1 MWENFANILRKL
13 GEKSL
18 LKIGCYVLLLAGEN
32 LRLKN
37 SYILAKTWLSA
48 PKITRP
54 KKLQH
59 YFPIIINIILY
70 LGHENKQKTK
80 NINFHWRTSG
90 TCSAVRPQMPPLFFY
105 NLYNS
110 PCKNSHPE
118 CCKTTNFDRYYHA
131 KDCEISVCAS
141 MKF

>member
-1 MWENFANILRKL
+1 MWEKFANILRKL

-18 LKIGCYVLLLAGEN
+18 LKIGCYVLLLAREN

-48 PKITRP
+48 PKIARP

-70 LGHENKQKTK
+70 HGHENKQKTK
-80 NINFHWRTSG
+80 NINFHWRRSG
-90 TCSAVRPQMPPLFFY
+90 T
-105 NLYNS
+105 
-110 PCKNSHPE
+110 
-118 CCKTTNFDRYYHA
+118 
-131 KDCEISVCAS
+131 
-141 MKF
+141 

>member
-1 MWENFANILRKL
+1 MWDNFAHILRKL

-18 LKIGCYVLLLAGEN
+18 LKIGCYVLMLAREN

-54 KKLQH
+54 KKLQD
-59 YFPIIINIILY
+59 YFPIIINIFLY
-70 LGHENKQKTK
+70 HGHENKQKNK

-90 TCSAVRPQMPPLFFY
+90 A
-105 NLYNS
+105 
-110 PCKNSHPE
+110 
-118 CCKTTNFDRYYHA
+118 
-131 KDCEISVCAS
+131 
-141 MKF
+141 

>member
-1 MWENFANILRKL
+1 MFVFEKNPTSKLDKFGEVLMHCSIVVHVPWHTSETMSSSVSRQKSLIYVQMWDNFANILRKL

-18 LKIGCYVLLLAGEN
+18 LKIVCFVLLLARKN

-59 YFPIIINIILY
+59 YFPIIINIFLY
-70 LGHENKQKTK
+70 HSHKKKQKTK

-90 TCSAVRPQMPPLFFY
+90 T
-105 NLYNS
+105 
-110 PCKNSHPE
+110 
-118 CCKTTNFDRYYHA
+118 
-131 KDCEISVCAS
+131 
-141 MKF
+141 

>member
-1 MWENFANILRKL
+1 MWDNFANILRKL

-18 LKIGCYVLLLAGEN
+18 SKIGCCVLLLAREN

-54 KKLQH
+54 NKLQH
-59 YFPIIINIILY
+59 YFSIIINIFLY
-70 LGHENKQKTK
+70 YGHKNKQKTK

-90 TCSAVRPQMPPLFFY
+90 T
-105 NLYNS
+105 
-110 PCKNSHPE
+110 
-118 CCKTTNFDRYYHA
+118 
-131 KDCEISVCAS
+131 
-141 MKF
+141 